1 MRTGLFALLL
11 VSTWVVLSGT
21 LQYASGQTDIA
32 SRVVVADLYKDYD
45 GNGQTDRLGE
55 HVTLHAR
62 VSLGKMMSPR
72 FNSAYI
78 QDASGGIRVDDQLG
92 LGEVIYGDSVRVSG
106 VLKKSGRTLY
116 IDLDDV
122 AILSTDRTIL
132 PEVETRGKDPNLT
145 PYVGRVATVEGYV
158 VSKAADSGGTYLL
171 INRKGGPVAVR
182 IDNRSPRSVAWT
194 SSLGDYVRATG
205 VLDHYREDDPFS
217 YQLYTRSDSDLDR
230 VLFPPPMYPW
240 VGGVA
245 AGLLAFIL
253 LSLGKRLKGTLR
265 SRERQYKALFEQVG
279 VPMVVADANLKI
291 IDANKAACR
300 LLRQSR
306 TQIRFRRLKQFLKL
320 AEGEDVGVISER
332 LKVGSIESFV
342 AGVWSEEV
350 GEVEVEVILSRVR
363 FGRNE
368 FLVSTL
374 HDVSRHME
382 SINEFRRFHEDLVNG
397 VPLEVSVLT
406 PSGKYVYANERVGFG
421 DLSSDWLVGKS
432 DLELCRRLGIPTDVA
447 LRRRAH
453 RRRAVSSE
461 EVIEFE
467 EEIEFRNETRC
478 FLRSYQPVA
487 YGPSG
492 EVAAV
497 ASYAVDITE
506 LRESRRRLD
515 NARGEI
521 DKVGQLKEAF
531 LENIDQEFRKPITGI
546 IGFAEIL
553 QGEVSDEQREF
564 VTLIERN
571 GRRLMNTLNAVLDL
585 AGLSNNE
592 FDLDPQVLNIV
603 DEIKQLI
610 DESRSSA
617 EEKGLFLKIEA
628 SESEILTR
636 ADQACLARVVQSLVD
651 NSIKYTDAGGVIVEI
666 DQDDDKV
673 NIRVLDTGTGTGETM
688 LPSAIDE
695 IVRPDLDSGW
705 ATRST
710 GIGLGITMRLVELM
724 NGTIEMESDREG
736 SMLLVSLP
744 RAFPKIGRDS
754 SELPRLLL
762 AEDSVDVHM
771 MVRYVLQDHFRI
783 EIVEDIESL
792 YRHTR
797 RSNFDVILVDLGLAG
812 YRTIVDTV
820 DKIRTRRVYRN
831 VPVVALEEQGRRTD
845 QQQVLKDGFD
855 YFLGKPYR
863 RQELVNLLSRVMAE
877 RIAAIE
883 EEDDDLHEDLGDD
896 LPIFRK
902 SA

>member
-1 MRTGLFALLL
+1 MCTILPGVFQDA
-11 VSTWVVLSGT
+11 T
-21 LQYASGQTDIA
+21 GQTKST
-32 SRVVVADLYKDYD
+32 SRIVVADLMKDYD
-45 GNGQTDRLGE
+45 GDGKADRLGQ
-55 HVTLHAR
+55 HVALSGR

-72 FNSAYI
+72 FNSAYV
-78 QDASGGIRVDDQLG
+78 QDATGGIRVDDSRG
-92 LGEVIYGDSVRVSG
+92 LGEIIYGDSVHVSG
-106 VLKKSGRTLY
+106 VLRKSGRTLY
-116 IDLDDV
+116 IDLDDIV
-122 AILSTDRTIL
+122 VLSTDRTIL
-132 PEVETRGKDPNLT
+132 PEIETRGKDPNLT

-158 VSKAADSGGTYLL
+158 VSKAADAGGTFLL
-171 INRKGGPVAVR
+171 VNRKGGPVAIR
-182 IDNRSPRSVAWT
+182 IDSRSPRSVAWT
-194 SSLGDYVRATG
+194 SKLGEYVRATG

-217 YQLYTRSDSDLDR
+217 YQIYTRSDSDLER

-245 AGLLAFIL
+245 TGLLVFIL
-253 LSLGKRLKGTLR
+253 MSLGKRLKGTLR

-279 VPMVVADANLKI
+279 VPMVVADSNLKV

-320 AEGEDVGVISER
+320 ADGEDMGVISER
-332 LKVGSIESFV
+332 LKVGSIESFI

-368 FLVSTL
+368 FVVSTL

-382 SINEFRRFHEDLVNG
+382 SINEFKRFHEDLVNG

-421 DLSSDWLVGKS
+421 DVSGDWLVGKS

-461 EVIEFE
+461 EVIDFE
-467 EEIEFRNETRC
+467 EEIELRNETRC

-487 YGPSG
+487 FGPSG

-531 LENIDQEFRKPITGI
+531 LENINQEFRKPITGI

-592 FDLDPQVLNIV
+592 FDLNPQVLNIV
-603 DEIKQLI
+603 DEVTQLV

-617 EEKGLFLKIEA
+617 EEKGLFLKIES
-628 SESEILTR
+628 SEAEILTR

-673 NIRVLDTGTGTGETM
+673 NIRVLDTGPGSGDTVISSG
-688 LPSAIDE
+688 IDE
-695 IVRPDLDSGW
+695 IVQPELDTGW
-705 ATRST
+705 GTRT
-710 GIGLGITMRLVELM
+710 AGIGLGITMRLVELM
-724 NGTIEMESDREG
+724 NGSIEMESDREG

-744 RAFPKIGRDS
+744 RAFPKTGRHS
-754 SELPRLLL
+754 SDLPRLLL

-771 MVRYVLQDHFRI
+771 MVRYVLQDHFHI
-783 EIVEDIESL
+783 EIAEDIETL
-792 YRHTR
+792 FRHTR
-797 RSNFDVILVDLGLAG
+797 RSNYDVVLVDLGLAS
-812 YRTIVDTV
+812 YRAIVDAV
-820 DKIRTRRVYRN
+820 EKIRTRRVYRN

-845 QQQVLKDGFD
+845 QDQVLKDGFD

-863 RQELVNLLSRVMAE
+863 RHELVNLLSRVMAE
-877 RIAAIE
+877 RIAV
-883 EEDDDLHEDLGDD
+883 EEDDEDLMDDRGDD